1 MNIELKGRNGTEG
14 ISEKSEG
21 EGEMC
26 MKGKLEWKA
35 KQGKILLLNAKKKKK
50 VKKIGR
56 SYTHQE
62 DDRSYFEV
70 IVGLDNCLDEIRG
83 RTLPG

>member
-50 VKKIGR
+50 KKR
-56 SYTHQE
+56 SGAATHTKRMI
-62 DDRSYFEV
+62 DRISK
-70 IVGLDNCLDEIRG
+70 LLWD
-83 RTLPG
+83 